1 MNASFVPFSWST
13 SNLPSF
19 IWLQFLIICKTDTLF
34 MVYVIHLYIY
44 IYILIIFIYLHPRLH
59 ENKIS
64 PISTSNQIMQRTS
77 MEAYL
82 CN

>member
-34 MVYVIHLYIY
+34 MVYVIHLYI
-44 IYILIIFIYLHPRLH
+44 LIIFIYLHPRLH